1 MEVEALVLT
10 LEQEHQ
16 LLCHLPS
23 AHPDAMIYRPANCLD
38 YDGIMETLRSE
49 SPSFIVRAAFCPCV
63 CPLWL
68 EWDGITH
75 RCLS

>member
-1 MEVEALVLT
+1 MGNKQMEVEALVLT

-23 AHPDAMIYRPANCLD
+23 AHPDAVMHRPASCLD

-49 SPSFIVRAAFCPCV
+49 SPEFRVS
-63 CPLWL
+63 
-68 EWDGITH
+68 
-75 RCLS
+75 